1 VGFKSTNEIVALGET
16 DPLVS
21 ESPTGEP
28 VFNFQSAAER
38 EEQSTAVNG
47 STGGA
52 QSGATSAGAGGADD
66 TSSTP
71 SSISSAPKR
80 VTKRAKFIALYS
92 LPPDEVRKSPDVR
105 LAW

>member
-1 VGFKSTNEIVALGET
+1 MGFKSTNEIVALGET

-66 TSSTP
+66 SFNAKQHQQCSKTSHETRQVY
-71 SSISSAPKR
+71 SALL
-80 VTKRAKFIALYS
+80 VATG
-92 LPPDEVRKSPDVR
+92 
-105 LAW
+105 